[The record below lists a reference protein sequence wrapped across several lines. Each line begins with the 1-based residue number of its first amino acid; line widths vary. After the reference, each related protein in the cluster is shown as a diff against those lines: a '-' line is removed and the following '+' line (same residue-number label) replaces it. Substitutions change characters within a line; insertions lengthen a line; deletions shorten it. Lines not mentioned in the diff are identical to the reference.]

1 MLFTTFK
8 KSKYNYS
15 GDYYGFTTI
24 TSEDG
29 TVTEKRY
36 NDYFTKITFSLS
48 TSFIGDIVILS
59 DSKLQNTG
67 RITNIVDR
75 NGKEV
80 YQNGEWEVKQTQPVV
95 NAMGIVEGYKYKAK
109 IISGDI

>member
-8 KSKYNYS
+8 RAKYNYS
-15 GDYYGFTTI
+15 GDYYGYTVV
-24 TSEDG
+24 TSADG
-29 TVTEKRY
+29 TVSEKRY
-36 NDYFTKITFSLS
+36 NEFFTKITFSLS
-48 TSFIGDIVILS
+48 TSFIGDIVILT

-67 RITNIVDR
+67 RIQNITDR
-75 NGKEV
+75 NGNLV
-80 YQNGEWEVKQTQPVV
+80 YQDGVWEISQTQPVV

>member
-8 KSKYNYS
+8 RSKYNYS
-15 GDYYGFTTI
+15 GDYYGYTMV
-24 TSEDG
+24 TSADE

-36 NDYFTKITFSLS
+36 NNFFTKITFSLS

-59 DSKLQNTG
+59 DSKLQNSG
-67 RITNIVDR
+67 KIINIVDR
-75 NGKEV
+75 NGNEV
-80 YQNGEWEVKQTQPVV
+80 YQNGEWEIKQTQPVV

-109 IISGDI
+109 IISGDV